1 MKDLFKTIRR
11 IAAAMAVAATLPL
24 ATSCADDDMSKT
36 MPDYDPRY
44 KGKVVFGN
52 SDYNVESQAQ
62 EVSIAFDSDK
72 AWTATLTTDGE
83 ETSWASVSP
92 DSGEPGEGLKVT
104 VKLDENESTTN
115 ARQTKLTITTE
126 KGEAQTVTIAQNYKV
141 HLLDPTAIA
150 DYAKYLC
157 PSAGNEHFEKG
168 PDFMLRQDAYY
179 SWHRMRQSEHFFV
192 FWSPEFGA
200 DPNAETV
207 KESMRV
213 DVDDLLAKAEQFYTT
228 NVERLGMAVTGQG
241 KSMLDKYKMQIYLIY
256 QDEWLATGSGYDDK
270 IGALWV
276 NPSTC
281 KPVGSTI
288 AHEIGHSFQYQVSA
302 DLLATGQTTHNDKG
316 ILPVGFRYGFGPDG
330 QGGCAFWEQCAQWQ
344 SFQDYPQEAF
354 TQGGH
359 VQVWLKNHHR
369 HVSHEWHRYASYWFP
384 YYYTQKHGLS
394 AYARLWRESRYP
406 EDVVEA
412 YRRLFCGGSLATAY
426 ADLYDYAARCANYD
440 FAAVHRYLTPAAL
453 NHSTTLYRADG
464 WYQVAYASCPGTT
477 GFNLVPLNVPAGG
490 TQVSA
495 TIEALAPGSS
505 LAADDPGTVTDADG
519 NAKGTVKTYNAQANK
534 ATGLRYGYVAIV
546 GDKSH
551 YGEMHNGKG
560 GTVSFTVPAGTTRL
574 YLCVLGAPT
583 TYNRHAWDD
592 VETNDEQWPYRV
604 KFVGT
609 DLLGHVDL
617 PAGEPENVALSHTL
631 QCDAA
636 SADYVQ
642 GMLRLL
648 DNGDM
653 GQIARAFRMQPSAI
667 AAATLAAG
675 SVPEGGPAEGQI
687 AVALTQPDGTLSY
700 AYSANGTGFWIAAD
714 GKAGSW
720 GTAPVFFEYDGGSFA
735 LGYGHKP
742 GVPQAG
748 KTYTI
753 RPTLVYNHGGKLYKA
768 VVTVQMKY

>member
-1 MKDLFKTIRR
+1 M
-11 IAAAMAVAATLPL
+11 AAALMLTAIIPT

-44 KGKVVFGN
+44 KGKVVFGT
-52 SDYNVESQAQ
+52 SDYNVESRAQ
-62 EVSIAFDSDK
+62 EVSVTFDSDQ

-83 ETSWASVSP
+83 ETPWASVSP
-92 DSGEPGEGLKVT
+92 DSGDPGEGIAVT

-115 ARQTKLTITTE
+115 SRQTTLTITTE
-126 KGEAQTVTIAQNYKV
+126 KGSTQTVTIAQNYKV
-141 HLLDPTAIA
+141 ELLDPATIA

-157 PSAGNEHFEKG
+157 PSSGNEHFEKG
-168 PDFMLRQDAYY
+168 PEYLLRQDAYY

-213 DVDDLLAKAEQFYTT
+213 DVDDLLAKAEQFYAT

-241 KSMLDKYKMQIYLIY
+241 KSQLDKYKMQIYLIY

-302 DLLATGQTTHNDKG
+302 DLLATGQAAYNDKG
-316 ILPVGFRYGFGPDG
+316 LLPAGFRYGFGTDG

-354 TQGGH
+354 TQDAN

-369 HVSHEWHRYASYWFP
+369 HFNHEWHRYASYWFP
-384 YYYTQKHGLS
+384 YYYTQKHGLG

-406 EDVVEA
+406 EDPIET

-440 FAAVHRYLTPAAL
+440 FEAVHRYVTPAAL
-453 NHSTTLYRADG
+453 NHSTTFYRADG
-464 WYQVAYASCPGTT
+464 WYRVAYASCPGTT

-490 TQVSA
+490 TKVTA
-495 TIEALAPGSS
+495 AIEALAPGSA
-505 LAADDPGTVTDADG
+505 LADGDPGTVVDADG
-519 NAKGTVKTYNAQANK
+519 KAKATVKTYNRQANT
-534 ATGLRYGYVAIV
+534 AVGLCYGYVAIV

-551 YGEMHNGKG
+551 YGQMYQGKG
-560 GTVSFTVPAGTTRL
+560 GTASFTVPAGTTRL

-592 VETNDEQWPYRV
+592 DESNDEQWPYRV
-604 KFVGT
+604 KFTGT
-609 DLLGHVDL
+609 DLLGNVEV
-617 PAGEPENVALSHTL
+617 AEGEPEDVTLTHTL
-631 QCDAA
+631 NCDAA

-642 GMLRLL
+642 GTLRLL

-653 GQIARAFRMQPSAI
+653 GKIAKAFKLQPSEI

-675 SVPEGGPAEGQI
+675 SVPEDGPAEGQV
-687 AVALTQPDGTLSY
+687 AVALTQPDGSLSY
-700 AYSANGTGFWIAAD
+700 AYSANGTGFWIDAA
-714 GKAGSW
+714 GKASGW
-720 GTAPVFFEYDGGSFA
+720 GTAPVYFEYSSGAFTLD
-735 LGYGHKP
+735 YGHKP
-742 GVPQAG
+742 GLPQAG
-748 KTYTI
+748 TSYTI

-768 VVTVQMKY
+768 VVKLVLSY